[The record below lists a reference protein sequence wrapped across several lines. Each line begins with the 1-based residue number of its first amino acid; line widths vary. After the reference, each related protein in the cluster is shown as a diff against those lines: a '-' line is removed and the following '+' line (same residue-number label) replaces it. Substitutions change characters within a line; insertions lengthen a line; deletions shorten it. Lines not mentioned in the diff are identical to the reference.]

1 MNISIIAGLAF
12 LLQVSSE
19 PVTAEKVAVISIK
32 RCLVANRNQVERDAL
47 MEDIAFI
54 DAEARDRVE
63 AMQAAEAGIGADSTE
78 LERTQAKLLRAEF
91 ELFRLRK
98 QQQLR
103 DAEEKMLNDSLKRVE
118 VAVSA
123 IAKQKGCT
131 VVVYERTQDS
141 SVAVN
146 FTAKQIISVAPR
158 SFVSSNKGRIDITDD
173 VIAWLAKNKANA
185 NKE

>member
-12 LLQVSSE
+12 LLPVATE
-19 PVTAEKVAVISIK
+19 PVSTEKVAVISVE
-32 RCLVANRNQVERDAL
+32 RCLIADNIQAERDAL
-47 MEDIAFI
+47 MDDMEII
-54 DAEARDRVE
+54 EVEARDRVE
-63 AMQAAEAGIGADSTE
+63 AIQAAEAGIGADSTE
-78 LERTQAKLLRAEF
+78 LQRTQAKLLRAEF

-103 DAEEKMLNDSLKRVE
+103 DAEEKMFNDSLKRVE
-118 VAVSA
+118 AAVSA

-131 VVVYERTQDS
+131 VVVYERTPDS
-141 SVAVN
+141 SLAVN

>member
-78 LERTQAKLLRAEF
+78 LEITQAKLLRAEF

-103 DAEEKMLNDSLKRVE
+103 DAEEKMLNDSLKRV
-118 VAVSA
+118 
-123 IAKQKGCT
+123 
-131 VVVYERTQDS
+131 
-141 SVAVN
+141 
-146 FTAKQIISVAPR
+146 
-158 SFVSSNKGRIDITDD
+158 
-173 VIAWLAKNKANA
+173 
-185 NKE
+185 